1 MVHGRKGFTLIEL
14 LVVIA
19 IIAILAA
26 MLFPV
31 FARARESAR
40 KIQCLSNVKNIA
52 LAYQMYLTDYD
63 RMPPTEHRQE
73 VLNFVCVEGMM
84 ATGRSCGDS
93 PNPLRSTEANPYL
106 RIPVILDEYI
116 KNRDIWHCPSG
127 GAGTDFAINAC
138 IPDWFT
144 YLKNNPEMQ
153 CSVLICRGP
162 FPPGWGGVITDTGLQ
177 QACAGS
183 GTAGGSDV
191 VQGSF
196 WMNYFTVMQNRDLS
210 TSRMANASKWAILG
224 EFDAQTEFVNYTA
237 FFAYNVCQIGCQGAP
252 TYCGGDWVNCSWSQ
266 TCSLPANDIG
276 FQTDAATRKNFGP
289 AKPRHMGGQNIGFA
303 DGHAQW
309 FDSEAILFGGTA
321 GEYVRAGNLFDNLQN
336 CRFPAYAGK

>member
-1 MVHGRKGFTLIEL
+1 MKTRRRGFTLIEL

-40 KIQCLSNVKNIA
+40 KIQCLANVKNIA

-63 RMPPTEHRQE
+63 RMPPAEHRQE
-73 VLNFVCVEGMM
+73 VLDFVCVDGMM
-84 ATGRSCGDS
+84 GSGRSCGEG
-93 PNPLRSTEANPYL
+93 PLPLRATEANPYL
-106 RIPVILDEYI
+106 RIPVILDEYV

-177 QACAGS
+177 QACAGATTP
-183 GTAGGSDV
+183 GAGGV
-191 VQGSF
+191 VQGGF
-196 WMNYFTVMQNRDLS
+196 WQNYYTIEQNRDIS
-210 TSRMANASKWAILG
+210 TSRMANASKWVIIG
-224 EFDAQTEFVNYTA
+224 ESDASPEYCNETA
-237 FFAYNVCQIGCQGAP
+237 FLAYNLCQLGCQGAP
-252 TYCGGDWVNCSWSQ
+252 TYCGGDWANCPSSQ
-266 TCSLPANDIG
+266 SCSLDANNIG
-276 FQTDAATRKNFGP
+276 FQTDPFTRKNTP
-289 AKPRHMGGQNIGFA
+289 VLKPRHMGGQNVGFA